1 MVRVLVVDDDA
12 RVREVFLEILRGAG
26 HEVQSAT
33 DGAEGLRVFTEW
45 RPDIVL
51 VDMFMPVMDGLELIR
66 ALRGLST
73 SVGIVAMSGVWQRSG
88 VMDQALALGASQAL
102 LKPVGIDV
110 LLQTID
116 AVGRK
121 SREPDKPTG

>member
-1 MVRVLVVDDDA
+1 M
-12 RVREVFLEILRGAG
+12 
-26 HEVQSAT
+26 
-33 DGAEGLRVFTEW
+33 FTEW
-45 RPDIVL
+45 QPDIVL

-88 VMDQALALGASQAL
+88 VMDQALALGATRAL

-121 SREPDKPTG
+121 SREPDKPAG

>member
-1 MVRVLVVDDDA
+1 MMRVLVVDDDG

-26 HEVQSAT
+26 HEVQSAM

-45 RPDIVL
+45 RPDVVL

-88 VMDQALALGASQAL
+88 VMDQALALGATQAL
-102 LKPVGIDV
+102 LKPVSIDV

-121 SREPDKPTG
+121 SREPDTPPG